1 VPSSG
6 INYKQLKKTIMNKRK
21 KTIAT
26 ITLSVTILFA
36 SLFAVF
42 CNKSGIKNVFNSSV
56 EALSANDGPSI
67 IVYIEKSDPGTFT
80 CKCDNYNT
88 YLLLRDI
95 LCICPLNAVWCAS
108 LDYWGIDPFEV
119 QYQCCT
125 AGSGRCNKYDPSI
138 SPELCKKFQTGYWNV
153 Y

>member
-1 VPSSG
+1 
-6 INYKQLKKTIMNKRK
+6 MNKRK
-21 KTIAT
+21 KKIAT
-26 ITLSVTILFA
+26 IILSVTILFA

-42 CNKSGIKNVFNSSV
+42 CSKSGIKNVFNSTV
-56 EALSANDGPSI
+56 EALTANDGPSI
-67 IVYIEKSDPGTFT
+67 IVYIENSDPGSFT

-88 YLLLRDI
+88 YQALLGLASFI
-95 LCICPLNAVWCAS
+95 PEIGQWIALYNVSLN
-108 LDYWGIDPFEV
+108 LNGIDPFEIH
-119 QYQCCT
+119 YNCCT